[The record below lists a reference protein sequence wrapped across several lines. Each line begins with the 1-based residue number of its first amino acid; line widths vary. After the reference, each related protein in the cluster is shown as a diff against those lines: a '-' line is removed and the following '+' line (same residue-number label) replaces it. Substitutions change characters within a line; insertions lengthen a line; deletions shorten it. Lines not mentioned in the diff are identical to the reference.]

1 MHPADLQVTLTL
13 LGHCFLFSLICLCA
27 ASYLNIEQLDAL
39 VDLVVHF
46 LLANLHILLPIFLQI
61 VKRADL
67 LTSDILY
74 AVLLDILGEVL
85 VTLH

>member
-1 MHPADLQVTLTL
+1 MHSADLQVTLTL
-13 LGHCFLFSLICLCA
+13 LSHCFLFSLICLCA
-27 ASYLNIEQLDAL
+27 APYLNIEQFDAL

-46 LLANLHILLPIFLQI
+46 LLANPHILLLIFLHI

-67 LTSDILY
+67 LTSDIIY
-74 AVLLDILGEVL
+74 AMLLDILREVL